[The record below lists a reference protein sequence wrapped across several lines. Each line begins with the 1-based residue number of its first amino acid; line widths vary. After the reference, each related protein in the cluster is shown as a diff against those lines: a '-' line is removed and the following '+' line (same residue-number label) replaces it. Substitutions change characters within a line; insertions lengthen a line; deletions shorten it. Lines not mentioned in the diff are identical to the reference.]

1 MSNSIIRTVN
11 DYIEKFRYTL
21 ERLTLASVEF
31 AENATHSQPPT
42 SRFAEP
48 TGCRVVVV
56 WHSTLVVLFALPSLS
71 NERYRRLTEFKS
83 FFLPCAYLVGLVSI
97 RSSETAVNESFVFFF
112 ESKS

>member
-48 TGCRVVVV
+48 TGCRVVGCVAFD
-56 WHSTLVVLFALPSLS
+56 SCCLVCITISFQRTVPSFD
-71 NERYRRLTEFKS
+71 R
-83 FFLPCAYLVGLVSI
+83 V
-97 RSSETAVNESFVFFF
+97 
-112 ESKS
+112 

>member
-1 MSNSIIRTVN
+1 MPRT
-11 DYIEKFRYTL
+11 
-21 ERLTLASVEF
+21 ASHQRAV
-31 AENATHSQPPT
+31 
-42 SRFAEP
+42 SRNQ
-48 TGCRVVVV
+48 RVVVLWVV

-97 RSSETAVNESFVFFF
+97 RSSETAVNEPFLFFF